1 MNKRKRNVLD
11 DSLAKLAK
19 RVSDLEMEVVDLGL
33 AYPDS
38 SGQLVSRHGRH
49 QSKRSQQ
56 IRRNVRERKA
66 VPFGELLVLIYLFML
81 VMAL

>member
-1 MNKRKRNVLD
+1 MSKRKRNVLD

-38 SGQLVSRHGRH
+38 SGQLVSRHGKR

-56 IRRNVRERKA
+56 IRRNVSERKA

>member
-1 MNKRKRNVLD
+1 MSERKRNVLD

-38 SGQLVSRHGRH
+38 SGQLVSRHGRS
-49 QSKRSQQ
+49 QSKRTQQ
-56 IRRNVRERKA
+56 IRRDVRERKA